1 MGGWVGWVGG
11 WVGVWD
17 VPVLVLSVHLGDET
31 ADERERKEGGWV
43 GGWDVPVLV
52 LSVHLGDETADE
64 REEEYVIQLKAL
76 GEGRGGFLFLLVSFF
91 FLFI

>member
-1 MGGWVGWVGG
+1 MGGT
-11 WVGVWD
+11 
-17 VPVLVLSVHLGDET
+17 L
-31 ADERERKEGGWV
+31 
-43 GGWDVPVLV
+43 PVLV

-64 REEEYVIQLKAL
+64 REEEYVIQLEAL